1 MPSPIDATELSS
13 ATFTAAVMRRILTN
27 PDPAETGADRLRQIG
42 LMVLIHNLQLR
53 SIDATTSKI
62 EEVSGTNRRGDVNSV
77 GASVGGA
84 CGAPTSSPCGTVKC
98 GTRFSRKSRCLIVL
112 RTSD

>member
-62 EEVSGTNRRGDVNSV
+62 EEVSGTNRQAIYDITRALEAKGLLQRVNV
-77 GASVGGA
+77 VNRHNKGRVFKFVIPDG
-84 CGAPTSSPCGTVKC
+84 
-98 GTRFSRKSRCLIVL
+98 VL
-112 RTSD
+112 DPLAL